1 MRQAEQKHSHICT
14 AYMSTAH
21 VFQQRTS
28 GVPSSDPLTRGSPR
42 RPAART
48 HTLSLCKAPGCRPT
62 SLRRQVASRGLRP
75 GVSTS
80 FLPAAVASGVEGPPP
95 PRESPAFLNA
105 IQFSKNPI
113 SLFHVRPWRRVSL
126 DVIYGLVVPDEYLQQ
141 PESPVKAVAD
151 LTELV
156 CALVNCGVKI

>member
-1 MRQAEQKHSHICT
+1 MSHLRIR
-14 AYMSTAH
+14 SPEGLP
-21 VFQQRTS
+21 
-28 GVPSSDPLTRGSPR
+28 GVPPR
-42 RPAART
+42 AR
-48 HTLSLCKAPGCRPT
+48 TLSLCAKLRGAGRPR
-62 SLRRQVASRGLRP
+62 SADRSRLGVSVQVFPPASSPPLWPPASR
-75 GVSTS
+75 
-80 FLPAAVASGVEGPPP
+80 AP